1 MLDLLLKQLF
11 NKIHMIF
18 VRGVWEPQLIEVKKT
33 SYSYWILFLLYEH
46 VDDSVA
52 ELLISYISGYKC

>member
-18 VRGVWEPQLIEVKKT
+18 VRGVWEPQLIEERNT
-33 SYSYWILFLLYEH
+33 YSYWILFLLYEH
-46 VDDSVA
+46 IDDSVA
-52 ELLISYISGYKC
+52 ELLIPYISCYKC